1 MILYVNSKGEVKAV
15 NTTEDK
21 SLTEL
26 PISEN
31 SMNPFANWPIAK
43 ICCYRVGVIPEMVT
57 EVVGTEDRIYIDL
70 EGNEVTETVDIT
82 ETKATG
88 KYIISMMTPYM
99 DSRIVEHI
107 SRLGGD
113 TEMVAADLT
122 DTQLALVESYDQ
134 TLAIADDLTDTQLAL
149 VENYDQTLAISEDL
163 TDTQLALVE
172 NYDLSIA
179 TAEDVSVAQEEITD
193 IQLALVEI
201 YDLVMGGE

>member
-57 EVVGTEDRIYIDL
+57 EVVGTEDRTYTDL

-122 DTQLALVESYDQ
+122 DTQLALVESYD
-134 TLAIADDLTDTQLAL
+134 LSMSIADDLTDTQLAL
-149 VENYDQTLAISEDL
+149 VENYDQTLSIAEDL

-172 NYDLSIA
+172 NYDQTMA
-179 TAEDVSVAQEEITD
+179 TAEEVTDV
-193 IQLALVEI
+193 QLALVEI
-201 YDLVMGGE
+201 YDMIMEMGGI

>member
-15 NTTEDK
+15 NDTDNST
-21 SLTEL
+21 LTEL

-57 EVVGTEDRIYIDL
+57 EVVGTEDRTYTDL

-122 DTQLALVESYDQ
+122 DTQLALVENYDQ

-149 VENYDQTLAISEDL
+149 VENYDQTLSIAEDL

-172 NYDLSIA
+172 NYDQTMA
-179 TAEDVSVAQEEITD
+179 TADEVTDV
-193 IQLALVEI
+193 QLALVEI
-201 YDLVMGGE
+201 YNMIMEMGGI